1 MVVVAEA
8 VAVIHNIVRVLVMLS
23 EEKREEREKRFQ
35 VLFTNKLR

>member
-1 MVVVAEA
+1 MVVVAET

-23 EEKREEREKRFQ
+23 EEKKEEREKSFQ

>member
-1 MVVVAEA
+1 MVVVAET

>member
-1 MVVVAEA
+1 MVVAET

>member
-1 MVVVAEA
+1 MVVAEA

>member
-1 MVVVAEA
+1 MVVVAET
-8 VAVIHNIVRVLVMLS
+8 VAVIHNIVKVLVMLS